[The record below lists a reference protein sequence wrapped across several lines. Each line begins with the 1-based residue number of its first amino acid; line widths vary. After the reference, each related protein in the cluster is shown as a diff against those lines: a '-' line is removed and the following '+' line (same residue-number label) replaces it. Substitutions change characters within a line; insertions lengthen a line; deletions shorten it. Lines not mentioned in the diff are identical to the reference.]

1 MEKEP
6 AILTVEMILSYLNS
20 FNLITKELFGE
31 DALSAPITEDNES
44 ILLYPL
50 IMCLLDYV
58 KDKPRFFENYEE
70 LSPIVA
76 KMLEEED

>member
-1 MEKEP
+1 MEKKP
-6 AILTVEMILSYLNS
+6 TILTVEMILSYLNS
-20 FNLITKELFGE
+20 FNLIIKEWYGK

-58 KDKPRFFENYEE
+58 KDKPRFFEDYEE

-76 KMLEEED
+76 KMWEEED

>member
-6 AILTVEMILSYLNS
+6 AILTVEKILNYLNS
-20 FNLITKELFGE
+20 FNLITKEMFGE
-31 DALSAPITEDNES
+31 EALSAPITKENEPM
-44 ILLYPL
+44 LLYPL

-58 KDKPRFFENYEE
+58 KDKPRFFDNYEE

-76 KMLEEED
+76 KMLEDE